1 MRLQDIKT
9 VYICPNHN
17 EKYKKRKE
25 YMDALLTKLGF
36 KDFTHFQSGTEDYPA
51 CLSKATQTLLKQYMD
66 IPILILE
73 DDLEFT
79 GNDTFDWDVSAD
91 AIYFGL
97 SQFGGDDPYKHGE
110 SIVKPY
116 NNTMVKVYSMYA
128 THAIL
133 YISPEYNQAV
143 INTLSDVSQA
153 NDVVIARLHKKFN
166 ILAMKKPAFWQSAV
180 FNPGVNVEKWTKF
193 EFETTI
199 HKVYF

>member
-1 MRLQDIKT
+1 
-9 VYICPNHN
+9 
-17 EKYKKRKE
+17 
-25 YMDALLTKLGF
+25 
-36 KDFTHFQSGTEDYPA
+36 
-51 CLSKATQTLLKQYMD
+51 
-66 IPILILE
+66 
-73 DDLEFT
+73 
-79 GNDTFDWDVSAD
+79 
-91 AIYFGL
+91 
-97 SQFGGDDPYKHGE
+97 
-110 SIVKPY
+110 
-116 NNTMVKVYSMYA
+116 MYA